1 MPNRRYDLLIVAPE
15 EYIESLRPLEEHKIS
30 MGIRSRLLSLEE
42 IYRTYPGR
50 DEAEKVKQCL
60 AAYSRDS
67 RIRYAM
73 LFGDCEK
80 FPVRYTKTD
89 RKTQEA
95 HDTAFYPADLYYAD
109 LFESDGT
116 VDDWDRNRNGYFGE
130 LRGESTSGSLNVDDV
145 DLRPDIA
152 VGRIPASTS
161 REVETYVSK
170 IIRYE
175 QGAYG
180 ASWSKSALLIATTDW
195 IHEAC
200 KTQDYVATHYLKQNR
215 VYKLYA
221 DGNPCEATPALNS
234 AAINTRINQGVGL
247 VSYAGHG
254 STNGWH
260 GCYSTSDLSMLTNAD
275 KLPVIFAAACSTSEF
290 ATLPPYHPY
299 TDIFGVYHRGT
310 VNGEVFYAT
319 PPQPACLQAV
329 NNTES
334 LGEHI
339 TVKHQIGAIA
349 YVGCVTGAQPWS
361 IDLGKYFVEAIKHGH
376 RTLGGM
382 WNYMVQKYYEIHV
395 PSLVVDPPDWTKV
408 AEFHQPWKFFLFGDP
423 SLRIGGIMANYYG
436 KIDTYTLK
444 IETPNVHTNYKRL
457 IYLKGSFGL
466 AFVYFVP
473 EGGQL
478 GTNRKRIDGNVF
490 DVYLWESA
498 WDPVVD
504 IVRNE
509 KPVSFYY
516 KSDSNT
522 AYLYTGNEPIGEE
535 ES

>member
-1 MPNRRYDLLIVAPE
+1 MPNRRYDLLIVALE

-152 VGRIPASTS
+152 VGRIPVSTS

-180 ASWSKSALLIATTDW
+180 ASWSKNALLIATTDW
-195 IHEAC
+195 IAKLVKPRITLQLITLSKIGC
-200 KTQDYVATHYLKQNR
+200 ISSMGQNR
-215 VYKLYA
+215 
-221 DGNPCEATPALNS
+221 G
-234 AAINTRINQGVGL
+234 
-247 VSYAGHG
+247 
-254 STNGWH
+254 
-260 GCYSTSDLSMLTNAD
+260 D
-275 KLPVIFAAACSTSEF
+275 KI
-290 ATLPPYHPY
+290 
-299 TDIFGVYHRGT
+299 GT
-310 VNGEVFYAT
+310 
-319 PPQPACLQAV
+319 
-329 NNTES
+329 
-334 LGEHI
+334 
-339 TVKHQIGAIA
+339 K
-349 YVGCVTGAQPWS
+349 
-361 IDLGKYFVEAIKHGH
+361 
-376 RTLGGM
+376 
-382 WNYMVQKYYEIHV
+382 
-395 PSLVVDPPDWTKV
+395 
-408 AEFHQPWKFFLFGDP
+408 
-423 SLRIGGIMANYYG
+423 
-436 KIDTYTLK
+436 
-444 IETPNVHTNYKRL
+444 
-457 IYLKGSFGL
+457 
-466 AFVYFVP
+466 
-473 EGGQL
+473 
-478 GTNRKRIDGNVF
+478 
-490 DVYLWESA
+490 
-498 WDPVVD
+498 
-504 IVRNE
+504 
-509 KPVSFYY
+509 
-516 KSDSNT
+516 
-522 AYLYTGNEPIGEE
+522 
-535 ES
+535 